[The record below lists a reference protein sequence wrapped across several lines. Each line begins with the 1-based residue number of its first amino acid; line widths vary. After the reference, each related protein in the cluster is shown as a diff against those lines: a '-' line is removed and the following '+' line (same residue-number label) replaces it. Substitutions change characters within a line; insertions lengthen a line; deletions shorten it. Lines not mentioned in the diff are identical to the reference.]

1 MLYHGVTA
9 MNRPLTLTLC
19 LTHNCN
25 LRCRYC
31 YAGRKT
37 AQSMPWET
45 ARAGI
50 DLGLAEAE
58 RSGVSLDLSFFGGE
72 PLLEYPLLQRC
83 YDYLHER
90 GARLV
95 SPPRFGITTNGTL
108 LTEEKLAWM
117 AERDFLVGLSVDGN
131 AAMHD
136 MNRRYADGSGSHAAV
151 AEALALL
158 RKFPRLRC
166 KCVCVVNPA
175 NCRHLAAG
183 VRWLHEHFEGAVGLN
198 FDYWHAWSDAEFALL
213 SAQAEEVQQMML
225 AAYRAGKRVPQVE
238 NIIGK
243 IHTHLNGKGCELC
256 RIGEQEIAVSAEGN
270 LFPCSRLV
278 GEGNS
283 DFINF
288 GHVSTGID
296 RAKQALLIAKRGNN
310 TPACKLCA
318 LRTRCMN
325 GCGCTNYAASGKI
338 GSVSPFLCSCE
349 RLLIRLADDLAEQ
362 LYAERTPAFMRDF
375 YGEGQS

>member
-1 MLYHGVTA
+1 MP
-9 MNRPLTLTLC
+9 RPLTLTLC

-31 YAGRKT
+31 YAGRKV

-45 ARAGI
+45 ARAGME
-50 DLGLAEAE
+50 LGLAEAE
-58 RSGVSLDLSFFGGE
+58 RLGISLDLSFFGGE

-83 YDYLHER
+83 YDYMKEH
-90 GARLV
+90 GGRLV
-95 SPPRFGITTNGTL
+95 KPPRFGITTNATL
-108 LTEEKLAWM
+108 LTQEKLAWL

-131 AAMHD
+131 AAMHNT
-136 MNRRYADGSGSHAAV
+136 NRRFADGSGSHAAV
-151 AEALALL
+151 AEALELL
-158 RKFPRLRC
+158 RNFPRLRR
-166 KCVCVVNPA
+166 KCICVVTPA
-175 NCRHLAAG
+175 NCAHLAAG
-183 VRWLHEHFEGAVGLN
+183 VRWLHEHYEGDIGLN
-198 FDYWHAWSDAEFALL
+198 FDYWHAWSDAEFAVLT
-213 SAQAEEVQQMML
+213 AQLEAVQQMML
-225 AAYRAGKRVPQVE
+225 AAYRAGERVPRVD
-238 NIIGK
+238 NLIGK

-256 RIGEQEIAVSAEGN
+256 RIGEQEIAISAEGN

-296 RAKQALLIAKRGNN
+296 RAKQALLIAQRGNN

-325 GCGCTNYAASGKI
+325 GCGCTNYAASGQLNQ
-338 GSVSPFLCSCE
+338 VSPFLCACE
-349 RLLIRLADDLAEQ
+349 RLLIRLADDMAEQ
-362 LYAERTPAFMRDF
+362 LYAERNPAFLQDF
-375 YGEGQS
+375 YGRRELNLPE